1 MKHVA
6 LALLC
11 TTILLYGC
19 PPTCDD
25 PCDPECDSDSPCPDP
40 PEEGIGA
47 QLSLLTAHTWV
58 PGTITKDA
66 VPLAD
71 EYPYFSNFTLTFSGT
86 LNSDNSNVTNGTY
99 ATNDEG
105 QVLPD
110 GNWEFGPDTDAELLM
125 TDPFNG
131 QTEVEYTVNE
141 NSLTL
146 KFTRSTSNGR
156 TEAITGE
163 YIFDLVSQTP

>member
-1 MKHVA
+1 M
-6 LALLC
+6 
-11 TTILLYGC
+11 
-19 PPTCDD
+19 
-25 PCDPECDSDSPCPDP
+25 
-40 PEEGIGA
+40 
-47 QLSLLTAHTWV
+47 

-66 VPLAD
+66 VPLSD
-71 EYPYFSNFTLTFSGT
+71 EYPYFANFTLTFSGT
-86 LNSDNSNVTNGTY
+86 PNSNKSNVTNGAY

-110 GNWEFGPDTDAELLM
+110 GNWEFGSDTDAELLM

-163 YIFDLVSQTP
+163 YNFDLVSQTP